1 MTSVPSTKLP
11 RAKTAQCELLYLSAG
26 LELPGSR
33 WEIRVNSGSAIQAK
47 PSLLWGDKIS
57 VRFLTVLLP
66 HLLAISA
73 PFALVPMLS
82 AEGLQLAIA
91 EADITPKVTPNNAV
105 WMAGYYH
112 GRAAEG
118 VHDSLFARGILLSD
132 GQKKIAIVSLDLIG
146 WSYPSTQ
153 RIRSQLPQIDYVL
166 ICSTHSHEGPDTIGI
181 WGESPIKR
189 GVNEEYNERV
199 EKAIVELV
207 RSLTTSLQPA
217 TARFATIDR
226 PDLLQDSRLPVVID
240 PTLRVI
246 QFLSTTDG
254 SPMGMLV
261 QGTAHPEALGAKNKQ
276 ITADF
281 PYFTQRKLRAEY
293 DCPTVYVSGAI
304 GGLLAPPEEGIHD
317 TQGNPLHP
325 GNFEYA
331 EAYGNEV
338 AQAIITAISTS
349 QPIRLTPFAV
359 DRQEVAIPIDN
370 PLYRLARS
378 LNVIRRVSYQWT
390 GNPRSWGKQVT
401 RSFRPQ
407 RAAAVTEVAVVTLGE
422 LHLLAIPGE
431 LYPELV
437 TGEIPEPALPNVD
450 FPDAPIEPNVE
461 HLMRDQPWMLMGLAN
476 DEIGYILPKRQWD
489 REPPYAY
496 ERSMPQYGEINS
508 CSPEA
513 GPIIMQTLAELCSPS
528 TPPEGS

>member
-1 MTSVPSTKLP
+1 MD
-11 RAKTAQCELLYLSAG
+11 
-26 LELPGSR
+26 
-33 WEIRVNSGSAIQAK
+33 SGTAIQAK

-66 HLLAISA
+66 YLLAVVATFAA
-73 PFALVPMLS
+73 PPVLS
-82 AEGLQLAIA
+82 AEGLQFAIG
-91 EADITPKVTPNNAV
+91 EADITPKVTPHNAV
-105 WMAGYYH
+105 WLAGYYH

-118 VHDSLFARGILLSD
+118 VHDPLFARGILLSD

-153 RIRSQLPQIDYVL
+153 HIRSQLPGIDYVM

-189 GVNEEYNERV
+189 GVDEQYNQRV
-199 EKAIVELV
+199 EEAIVNLV
-207 RSLTTSLQPA
+207 RGMQTSLQPV

-226 PDLLQDSRLPVVID
+226 PDLVQDSRLPVVIE
-240 PTLRVI
+240 PTLRVV
-246 QFLSTTDG
+246 QFLSITDG
-254 SPMGMLV
+254 RPVGLLV
-261 QGTAHPEALGAKNKQ
+261 QGTAHPEALGAKNTQ

-281 PYFTQRKLRAEY
+281 PYYLQLKLQAEY
-293 DCPTVYVSGAI
+293 GCPTVYVSGAI
-304 GGLLAPPEEGIHD
+304 GGLLAPPEKGISD
-317 TQGNPLHP
+317 PQGKPLHP

-331 EAYGNEV
+331 KAYGDKV

-349 QPIRLTPFAV
+349 DPIPLVPFTIA
-359 DRQEVAIPIDN
+359 RQEVAIPIDN

-390 GNPRSWGKQVT
+390 GSPKSWGKQVT
-401 RSFRPQ
+401 RSFRPP
-407 RAAAVTEVAVVTLGE
+407 RAAAVTEVAVVTLGS

-437 TGEIPEPALPNVD
+437 TGEIQDPALPNVD
-450 FPDAPIEPNVE
+450 FPDAPIEPNVRD
-461 HLMRDQPWMLMGLAN
+461 LMENNPWMLMGLAN

-489 REPPYAY
+489 NKPPFAY

-513 GPIIMQTLAELCSPS
+513 GPIIMQTLAELCSPEA
-528 TPPEGS
+528 PPEGN